1 MKTLLYAC
9 VALQLFCY
17 GILFPQTS
25 RDASRYFN
33 KIYGLWNAAQ
43 YDSAVDYSVKLAKLD
58 PSMFGSLVHDELSQG
73 ILSADGHHNAST
85 FLKRLHLAHDK
96 EINQIIA
103 PIHTLNS
110 IVETNNKDSVLFLVR
125 SFLPLLSATS
135 NHSSK
140 AESYG
145 LLILKQ
151 MDSKGFGDVALK
163 RKLIE
168 KVIHNTKANRS
179 VDSTSVQGRHA
190 EEERA
195 WNRYVLS
202 YSYFLLY
209 QLDPDG
215 RNAEGNLKLAAKYS
229 PDNTDKQVH
238 GAYFY
243 EAGLLTGNTDEIGFE
258 WLYVDFLMRKNRKD
272 EALSVAAHKAVIEA
286 TDANCIRLKALYK
299 EGGYNK
305 PFAKYWVEAINN
317 ASKVA
322 PVMTVKF
329 TDGKTISFG
338 KPGGSWTYIDVWGT
352 WCSSCIKELPGL
364 ETVYRDN
371 LAKSEHV
378 LSIFT
383 FSRGSKDLNNFMT
396 TNKYT
401 FPVAEIDSSVVEAIH
416 VEGYPTKILITPQG
430 KYLEI
435 PFGVEWQEYLM
446 NYCMLKE

>member
-43 YDSAVDYSVKLAKLD
+43 YDSAVDYSLKLVKLN
-58 PSMFGSLVHDELSQG
+58 PSMFGIQVHEELSQG
-73 ILSADGHHNAST
+73 ILSAKSHHNASA
-85 FLKRLHLAHDK
+85 FVNRLYLTNNR
-96 EINQIIA
+96 EIIQIVA
-103 PIHTLNS
+103 PIHALNS
-110 IVETNNKDSVLFLVR
+110 IVETNNKDSVLSLVR
-125 SFLPLLSATS
+125 FFLSLLSNTS
-135 NHSSK
+135 NYSSK

-151 MDSKGFGDVALK
+151 MDSKGIHDVALK

-190 EEERA
+190 EEQRA

-202 YSYFLLY
+202 YGYFLLY

-238 GAYFY
+238 DAYFY
-243 EAGLLTGNTDEIGFE
+243 EAGLLNPNTEEIGFE
-258 WLYVDFLMRKNRKD
+258 WLYVDFLMRKNRKN
-272 EALSVAAHKAVIEA
+272 EALFVAARKAVTEA
-286 TDANCIRLKALYK
+286 TNANCSRLQALYK

-322 PVMTVKF
+322 PAITVKF

-401 FPVAEIDSSVVEAIH
+401 FPVAEIDSSVIRAFH
-416 VEGYPTKILITPQG
+416 VESWPTKILLTPQG
-430 KYLEI
+430 KYLKI
-435 PFGVEWQEYLM
+435 PWGVEWQEYLM